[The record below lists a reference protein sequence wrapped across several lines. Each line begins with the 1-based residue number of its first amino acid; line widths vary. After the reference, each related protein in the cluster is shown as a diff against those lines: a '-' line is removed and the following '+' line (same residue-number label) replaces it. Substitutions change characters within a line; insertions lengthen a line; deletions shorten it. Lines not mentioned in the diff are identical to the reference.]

1 MHKPLKK
8 KKLMKTIKQTLFLVT
23 ASFITTASFA
33 QLGVG
38 VTNST
43 QASVSKTV
51 NAASTTNAAANAATK
66 AVTKATTATTGATKA
81 AVSTGATKAAEV
93 KGTGTT
99 VSQVAVKKAGDT
111 KEDAKNATDVKAGAR
126 VNAQASEHASEE
138 AKTHANE
145 NSAIFGAKSDG
156 SVQTSGGADVH
167 VNGKQAIDRTEDG
180 AEKVKVK
187 TENRASGDVQKAKQV
202 KDGAKAKVKTEGRA
216 KSQGAVHASGEA
228 KDHAADQSAVIT
240 TENQSSSDTK
250 VSGNSKSVSASSQN
264 QSKTKIKASK
274 KG

>member
-1 MHKPLKK
+1 M
-8 KKLMKTIKQTLFLVT
+8 KLMKTIKQTLFLVA
-23 ASFITTASFA
+23 ASFATTASFA

-66 AVTKATTATTGATKA
+66 AATKATTATTGATKA
-81 AVSTGATKAAEV
+81 AVSTGATRAAEV
-93 KGTGTT
+93 KGTGAT
-99 VSQVAVKKAGDT
+99 VSQAAINKTGDA

-156 SVQTSGGADVH
+156 SVQTSTGADVH
-167 VNGKQAIDRTEDG
+167 VNGKQAIDKTEDG

-187 TENRASGDVQKAKQV
+187 TQHRVNDNVQKTKRV
-202 KDGAKAKVKTEGRA
+202 KDGAKTKVKAEGRA
-216 KSQGAVHASGEA
+216 KSQGAIHASDEA
-228 KDHAADQSAVIT
+228 KDHASDQSAVIT

-250 VSGNSKSVSASSQN
+250 VNADRNGVSAGSQN